1 MAQTVREASEAL
13 LKYINEQWIDDEVRF
28 DGEKLSKFRSA
39 HFQRL
44 LDNLSDAFTEESLDE
59 YPGELIEVKPDPNIE
74 RIATSL
80 GRIERIL
87 AKQFGFVE
95 VIVPEIVVPDNLDLD
110 GDG

>member
-1 MAQTVREASEAL
+1 MPDQTVREAAGAL
-13 LKYINEQWIDDEVRF
+13 FKFIQDNQVNDEVRF
-28 DGEKLSKFRSA
+28 DGEKLNVYRSS
-39 HFQRL
+39 HFEKL
-44 LDNLSDAFTEESLDE
+44 LYNLSDAFTEESLDE

-95 VIVPEIVVPDNLDLD
+95 ITVSDNL
-110 GDG
+110 